1 MQLMNATYRSLERL
15 CRHQAGL
22 TGHEAA
28 KRELE
33 EMAREYKRMAD
44 WQEQNLPPKE

>member
-1 MQLMNATYRSLERL
+1 M
-15 CRHQAGL
+15 

-44 WQEQNLPPKE
+44 WHDQNPQPASPPQLF